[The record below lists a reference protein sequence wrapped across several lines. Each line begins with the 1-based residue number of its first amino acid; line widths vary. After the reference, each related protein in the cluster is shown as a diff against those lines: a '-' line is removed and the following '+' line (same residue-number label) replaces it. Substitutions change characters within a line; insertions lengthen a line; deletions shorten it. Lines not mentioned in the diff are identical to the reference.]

1 MGATNQRRVGFAG
14 KVSATVVL
22 AAGAVALAVSSP
34 AKVEAFGG
42 VHTEAASII
51 SDRCTVCH
59 GDNGDGNGPS
69 ADSMNPRPRDFHDPK
84 WQKSVSDQTI
94 AKAVMYGGSAVG
106 VSAAMPANPDLVN
119 QPDVVAAI
127 VKQIRAWGK

>member
-1 MGATNQRRVGFAG
+1 MGLSRKA
-14 KVSATVVL
+14 SAAVAL
-22 AAGAVALAVSSP
+22 AAGAIALGVVS
-34 AKVEAFGG
+34 
-42 VHTEAASII
+42 AAIAEDARAQASAII

-59 GDNGDGNGPS
+59 GDNGDGKGPS
-69 ADSMNPRPRDFHDPK
+69 ADSMNPRPRDFHDLK

-106 VSAAMPANPDLVN
+106 VSAAMPANPDLVS

-127 VKQIRAWGK
+127 VEQIRAWGR

>member
-1 MGATNQRRVGFAG
+1 MGLAE
-14 KVSATVVL
+14 KVSAVL
-22 AAGAVALAVSSP
+22 ALAVGAIALATISS
-34 AKVEAFGG
+34 AKAEPPTDARAQA
-42 VHTEAASII
+42 TSII

-59 GDNGDGNGPS
+59 GDNGDGQGPS
-69 ADSMNPRPRDFHDPK
+69 AASMNPRPRDFHDHK
-84 WQKSVSDQTI
+84 WQKSVSDQRI

-106 VSAAMPANPDLVN
+106 VSAAMPANPDLVG

>member
-1 MGATNQRRVGFAG
+1 VGLTA
-14 KVSATVVL
+14 KISVVAAF
-22 AAGAVALAVSSP
+22 AAGAIALAVISP
-34 AKVEAFGG
+34 ATAEALGG
-42 VHTEAASII
+42 AHTEAASII

-59 GDNGDGNGPS
+59 GDNGDGQGPS
-69 ADSMNPRPRDFHDPK
+69 AATMNPRPINFHDPK

-94 AKAVMYGGSAVG
+94 AKAIMYGGTAVG

-127 VKQIRAWGK
+127 VQKIRAWGK

>member
-1 MGATNQRRVGFAG
+1 VGIAG
-14 KVSATVVL
+14 KAPVVAVI
-22 AAGAVALAVSSP
+22 AAGAIALSAVSTAIAED
-34 AKVEAFGG
+34 AKAQ
-42 VHTEAASII
+42 ASSII

-59 GDNGDGNGPS
+59 GDNGDGKGPS
-69 ADSMNPRPRDFHDPK
+69 AESMNPRPRDFHDLK

-106 VSAAMPANPDLVN
+106 VSAAMPANPDLVG
-119 QPDVVAAI
+119 QPAVVAAI

>member
-1 MGATNQRRVGFAG
+1 MGLSRKA
-14 KVSATVVL
+14 SAAVAL
-22 AAGAVALAVSSP
+22 AAGAIALGVVS
-34 AKVEAFGG
+34 
-42 VHTEAASII
+42 AAIAEDARAQASAII

-59 GDNGDGNGPS
+59 GDNGDGKGPS
-69 ADSMNPRPRDFHDPK
+69 ADSMNPRPRDFHDLK

-106 VSAAMPANPDLVN
+106 ASAAMPANPDLVS

-127 VKQIRAWGK
+127 VEQIRAWGR

>member
-1 MGATNQRRVGFAG
+1 VGSG
-14 KVSATVVL
+14 RKTLTVAAL
-22 AAGAVALAVSSP
+22 AAGAVALT
-34 AKVEAFGG
+34 AFLSAIAEGSGG
-42 VHTEAASII
+42 AHTRAASII

-59 GDNGDGNGPS
+59 GDNGDGQGPS
-69 ADSMNPRPRDFHDPK
+69 AATMNPRPINFHDPK

-94 AKAVMYGGSAVG
+94 AKAVMYGGTAVG
-106 VSAAMPANPDLVN
+106 VSAAMPANPDLVS

>member
-1 MGATNQRRVGFAG
+1 MAAL
-14 KVSATVVL
+14 APAL
-22 AAGAVALAVSSP
+22 AAASGGA
-34 AKVEAFGG
+34 
-42 VHTEAASII
+42 HTEAASII

-59 GDNGDGNGPS
+59 GDNGDGQGPS
-69 ADSMNPRPRDFHDPK
+69 AGTMNPRPQDFHDAK

-94 AKAVMYGGSAVG
+94 AKAIVYGGTAVG

-127 VKQIRAWGK
+127 VQQIRAWGK